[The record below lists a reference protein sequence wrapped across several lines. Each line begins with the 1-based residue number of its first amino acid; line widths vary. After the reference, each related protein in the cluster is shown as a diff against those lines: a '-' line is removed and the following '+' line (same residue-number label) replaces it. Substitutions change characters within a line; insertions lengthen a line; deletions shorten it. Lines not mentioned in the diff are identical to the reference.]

1 MILMLVCVQQ
11 RLVYEEHCW
20 KLGGKEKGET
30 RDFLS
35 FSGVVSLVVAI
46 PVSWLQLFSRQTL
59 PDATFSR
66 VPQAPPLLFVP
77 PAKVS
82 TVFLLLP
89 ISGFVTVSVTSL
101 ILLLGPE
108 RLKHLLSGSSSKKF
122 ADLCLCVIQQLI
134 CIASHIR
141 LSDRAFQVRKAA

>member
-1 MILMLVCVQQ
+1 MVAALAPLTLVHLSSPPSSICMAVDLTTASCLPMILMLVCVQQ

-89 ISGFVTVSVTSL
+89 ISGFVTVSFSAL
-101 ILLLGPE
+101 WSPMFS
-108 RLKHLLSGSSSKKF
+108 RP
-122 ADLCLCVIQQLI
+122 
-134 CIASHIR
+134 
-141 LSDRAFQVRKAA
+141 